1 MPRTSGIW
9 GLRTIVCVI
18 AVAASAM
25 AVLTSCEEE
34 KKHYVK
40 NIGDG
45 EHTPTL
51 NTINVETF
59 ISDSGYTKYFIKAPL
74 WSMYEEAKE
83 PFWLFP
89 QGVDLEQ
96 YDTKLKQV
104 ASMRCDSA
112 KYLSQKRIWRLDG
125 NVVMVNT
132 NRDSFLTKQLFWDQ
146 AKRKVYTDSFIHI
159 VRQDRIIEGMGFT
172 SNEQMTA
179 YTIKRPMGIF
189 PVGSKSADHTPRPVE
204 DDSLHAGEMNRGYAP
219 PRASFRSGGS
229 GSEPISHD
237 SVPAAMRQNPA
248 PKKITKIN

>member
-1 MPRTSGIW
+1 MPRRSGIT
-9 GLRTIVCVI
+9 GLRMILCAIVA
-18 AVAASAM
+18 AVAVAS
-25 AVLTSCEEE
+25 VLSSCEEE

-45 EHTPTL
+45 ERTPTL

-59 ISDSGYTKYFIKAPL
+59 ISDSGYTKYFIKTPL

-89 QGVDLEQ
+89 KGVELEQ
-96 YDTKLKQV
+96 YDTKLAKV

-112 KYLSQKRIWRLDG
+112 KYLSTKRIWRLDG
-125 NVVMVNT
+125 HVVMVNT
-132 NRDSFLTKQLFWDQ
+132 ARDSFLTKQLFWDQ
-146 AKRKVYTDSFIHI
+146 AKRKIYTDSFIHI

-189 PVGSKSADHTPRPVE
+189 PIGRKSADNTPRAVTE
-204 DDSLHAGEMNRGYAP
+204 DSLHEGEMNRGFAP
-219 PRASFRSGGS
+219 PRASFRSNRPGIAPM
-229 GSEPISHD
+229 EHD
-237 SVPAAMRQNPA
+237 SVPEAMRNPA
-248 PKKITKIN
+248 QAKSKK

>member
-1 MPRTSGIW
+1 MPNKSS
-9 GLRTIVCVI
+9 LRSLRMIVCAI
-18 AVAASAM
+18 AAAVAAMVVFS
-25 AVLTSCEEE
+25 SCEEE

-51 NTINVETF
+51 NTLNVETF

-74 WSMYEEAKE
+74 WSMYEEARD

-96 YDTKLKQV
+96 YDTGLKKV

-112 KYLSQKRIWRLDG
+112 KYLSQKRVWRLDG

-146 AKRKVYTDSFIHI
+146 ARRTIYTDSFIHI

-189 PVGSKSADHTPRPVE
+189 AVGKKSADTTPRDME
-204 DDSLHAGEMNRGYAP
+204 EDSLHQGEMNRGYAP
-219 PRASFRSGGS
+219 PRASFRSNTPTAA
-229 GSEPISHD
+229 PIEHD
-237 SVPAAMRQNPA
+237 SVPAAMRNQPKPTA
-248 PKKITKIN
+248 PQKK

>member
-1 MPRTSGIW
+1 MRMM
-9 GLRTIVCVI
+9 VCAMAA
-18 AVAASAM
+18 AVTAM
-25 AVLTSCEEE
+25 AVLASCEEE

-51 NTINVETF
+51 NTLNVETF

-74 WSMYEEAKE
+74 WSMYEEARE

-89 QGVDLEQ
+89 KGVDLEQ
-96 YDTKLKQV
+96 YDTGLKKV

-112 KYLSQKRIWRLDG
+112 KYLSQKRMWRLDG

-146 AKRKVYTDSFIHI
+146 AKRTVYTDSFIHI

-189 PVGSKSADHTPRPVE
+189 PVGKKTADNTPKAVE
-204 DDSLHAGEMNRGYAP
+204 EDSLHQGEMNRGYAP
-219 PRASFRSGGS
+219 PRASFRSNRPGTAPM
-229 GSEPISHD
+229 EHD
-237 SVPAAMRQNPA
+237 SVPASMRNHPNPV
-248 PKKITKIN
+248 KTEKRQ